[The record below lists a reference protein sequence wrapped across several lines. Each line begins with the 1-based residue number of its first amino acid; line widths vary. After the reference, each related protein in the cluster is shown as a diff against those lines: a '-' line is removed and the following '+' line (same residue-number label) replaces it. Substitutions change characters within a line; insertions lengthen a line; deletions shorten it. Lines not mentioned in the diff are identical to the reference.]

1 VKGFVFDSAII
12 VSRSRTFTS
21 LSVSDTLLR
30 WRTQALHNGP
40 NYVTGGTVIDA
51 LQHTLC
57 ADIEEDD
64 IKLSER
70 GRKVNPFP
78 QDGGQEAEWS
88 TSMPLLRATKVRKLV
103 STMMNYI
110 GLVPELT
117 EPADKICILS
127 GASVPLV
134 LREEGD
140 HWVLVGESYI
150 HGIMDSEAV
159 TEFKGSGRE
168 MEMFEIW

>member
-1 VKGFVFDSAII
+1 MKGFVFDSAIL
-12 VSRSRTFTS
+12 VSWSRTFTP
-21 LSVSDTLLR
+21 LSASEIMLR
-30 WRTQALHNGP
+30 WRAQALHNGP

-64 IKLSER
+64 VKLSER

-78 QDGGQEAEWS
+78 QDGGEEAAWS
-88 TSMPLLRATKVRKLV
+88 TSMPLLRATQNRKLV
-103 STMMNYI
+103 STLGHYM

-117 EPADKICILS
+117 ELEDKICILS
-127 GASVPLV
+127 GASVPFV
-134 LREEGD
+134 LRQEGN

-150 HGIMDSEAV
+150 HGIMDGKAV
-159 TEFKGSGRE
+159 STFKASGRE
-168 MEMFEIW
+168 IEIFEIW